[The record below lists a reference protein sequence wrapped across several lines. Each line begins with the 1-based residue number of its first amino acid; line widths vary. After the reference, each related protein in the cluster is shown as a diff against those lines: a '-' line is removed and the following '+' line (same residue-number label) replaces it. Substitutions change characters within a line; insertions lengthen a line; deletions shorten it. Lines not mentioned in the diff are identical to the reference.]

1 MLLPSLALGLSSLL
15 GLSSKGI
22 SSFVKILREILKS
35 YAEMVEKYHQL
46 EEEKLHVKRYLA

>member
-1 MLLPSLALGLSSLL
+1 MLLPSRALGLSSLL

-22 SSFVKILREILKS
+22 SSFVKPLREILKS

-46 EEEKLHVKRYLA
+46 EEKLHVKRYLA